1 MLKQTNED
9 TKWLEKSTALI
20 RFSKEEMQNLI
31 VALVMSEKSAEI
43 MDNFDYAKSFKNLRE
58 DIIKIKNK
66 LVKKEEEYEEE
77 TLKTR

>member
-1 MLKQTNED
+1 MSKQTNED
-9 TKWLEKSTALI
+9 TKWLEQSTALI
-20 RFSKEEMQNLI
+20 RFSKTEMQNLI
-31 VALVMSEKSAEI
+31 VALVISEKSAEI

>member
-9 TKWLEKSTALI
+9 TEWLEKSTALI

-31 VALVMSEKSAEI
+31 VALVMAEKSAEI

-66 LVKKEEEYEEE
+66 LIKKEEEYEEK
-77 TLKTR
+77 TFKTR

>member
-1 MLKQTNED
+1 
-9 TKWLEKSTALI
+9 
-20 RFSKEEMQNLI
+20 MQNLI

-66 LVKKEEEYEEE
+66 LVKKEEEYEEK
-77 TLKTR
+77 TFKTR

>member
-1 MLKQTNED
+1 MLKPTNEN
-9 TKWLEKSTALI
+9 TEWLEKSTALI
-20 RFSKEEMQNLI
+20 RFSKQEMQTLI
-31 VALVMSEKSAEI
+31 IALVMSEKSAEI

>member
-1 MLKQTNED
+1 MSKQTNED
-9 TKWLEKSTALI
+9 TKWLEQSTALI

>member
-1 MLKQTNED
+1 MSKQTNED

>member
-1 MLKQTNED
+1 MSKQTNED
-9 TKWLEKSTALI
+9 TKWLEQSTALI

-66 LVKKEEEYEEE
+66 LVKKEEEYEEK
-77 TLKTR
+77 TFKTR

>member
-1 MLKQTNED
+1 MSKQTNED
-9 TKWLEKSTALI
+9 TKWLEQSTALI
-20 RFSKEEMQNLI
+20 RFSKSEMQNLI

-66 LVKKEEEYEEE
+66 LVKKEESYEEK
-77 TLKTR
+77 TFKTR

>member
-9 TKWLEKSTALI
+9 TEWLEKSTALI

>member
-9 TKWLEKSTALI
+9 TEWLEKSTALI

-31 VALVMSEKSAEI
+31 VALVMAEKSAESLSNYEYEI
-43 MDNFDYAKSFKNLRE
+43 SFRNLRN
-58 DIIKIKNK
+58 DIIKIKDK

-77 TLKTR
+77 TLKAR

>member
-1 MLKQTNED
+1 MSNQMNEN
-9 TKWLEKSTALI
+9 TEWLEKSTALI

-31 VALVMSEKSAEI
+31 VALVMAEKSAESLS
-43 MDNFDYAKSFKNLRE
+43 NYEYEVSFRNLRN
-58 DIIKIKNK
+58 DIIKNK

>member
-9 TKWLEKSTALI
+9 TEWLEKSTALI

-31 VALVMSEKSAEI
+31 VALVMAEKSAEI

>member
-1 MLKQTNED
+1 MKKKND
-9 TKWLEKSTALI
+9 TEWLETSTALI

-66 LVKKEEEYEEE
+66 LVKKEEEYEEK
-77 TLKTR
+77 TFKTR

>member
-1 MLKQTNED
+1 MSKQTNED
-9 TKWLEKSTALI
+9 TKWLEQSTALI

-31 VALVMSEKSAEI
+31 VALVMAEKSAEI

-66 LVKKEEEYEEE
+66 LVKKEEEYEEK
-77 TLKTR
+77 TFKTR